1 MKASTLLVCYFF
13 LGLFISSCEK
23 ENENPIT
30 TCTTVIFDVVNDLP
44 NIGTATLKRQNDQ
57 LTMDMVANN
66 LTPGYAYTAWW
77 VIWNKSENCATAGD
91 CAPNPDL
98 GSDAV
103 EVALMF
109 ADGMI
114 IGSDG
119 VGTFYSTLKEDD
131 ISGSIHDIIGK
142 PSYGGMQNARDCD
155 VHYVIRNHGPE
166 VAGQTINQTT
176 TFNVGCKTNFPGF
189 SQEPGADGECGNQ
202 IAAKFL
208 KNCN

>member
-1 MKASTLLVCYFF
+1 MKTSTLLVLFLF

-23 ENENPIT
+23 EDANPVT
-30 TCTTVIFDVVNDLP
+30 TCTTVVYDVVNGLP
-44 NIGTATLKRQNDQ
+44 NIGTATLKRQDDQ
-57 LTMDMVANN
+57 ITMDMVANN

-77 VIWNKSENCATAGD
+77 VVWNKSENCAKAND

-98 GSDAV
+98 GSGTV
-103 EVALMF
+103 EVELMF
-109 ADGMI
+109 ADGMV

-119 VGTFYSTLKEDD
+119 IGTFNATLKENDN
-131 ISGSIHDIIGK
+131 SGSIHEIIGK
-142 PSYGGMQNARDCD
+142 PSYGGLQNARDSE

-176 TFNVGCKTNFPGF
+176 TFNVGCTTNLPGF
-189 SQEPGADGECGNQ
+189 SQEPSAEGECGNQ

-208 KNCN
+208 RNCN